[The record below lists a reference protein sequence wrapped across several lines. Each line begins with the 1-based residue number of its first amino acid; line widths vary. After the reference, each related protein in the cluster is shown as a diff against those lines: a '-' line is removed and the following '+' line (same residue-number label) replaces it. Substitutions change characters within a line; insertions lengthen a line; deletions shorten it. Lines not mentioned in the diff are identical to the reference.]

1 MKVVIQMLP
10 DEELKALPILL
21 RHSPGM
27 MLQNGTYVLTADSAR
42 RLREHGVR
50 FTELGRE
57 SATAG
62 VEGVR
67 CGERI

>member
-1 MKVVIQMLP
+1 MRVVIQMTQ

-42 RLREHGVR
+42 RLREQGVR

-57 SATAG
+57 AAAAG
-62 VEGVR
+62 FEGVGS
-67 CGERI
+67 GERI